1 MVTGCRVSV
10 FFADSPDV
18 AGLVVAQMRSR
29 PGPGERFRVP
39 TSTPVPAGSPE
50 ARNRQLAGRLS
61 PGLSHMF
68 DGCNKGSCYLAASA
82 YASVSASSSSS
93 LILRVVFP

>member
-10 FFADSPDV
+10 SVADSPDV

-29 PGPGERFRVP
+29 PGPGERFRVS
-39 TSTPVPAGSPE
+39 TSTPVPAGSPR
-50 ARNRQLAGRLS
+50 AVTASSPVASRQ
-61 PGLSHMF
+61 
-68 DGCNKGSCYLAASA
+68 GSRYLAASV
-82 YASVSASSSSS
+82 YASVSASSRSS

>member
-10 FFADSPDV
+10 FVADSPDV

-50 ARNRQLAGRLS
+50 ARNRQLASRQGY
-61 PGLSHMF
+61 H
-68 DGCNKGSCYLAASA
+68 GSCYLAASA
-82 YASVSASSSSS
+82 YASVSAPSSSS